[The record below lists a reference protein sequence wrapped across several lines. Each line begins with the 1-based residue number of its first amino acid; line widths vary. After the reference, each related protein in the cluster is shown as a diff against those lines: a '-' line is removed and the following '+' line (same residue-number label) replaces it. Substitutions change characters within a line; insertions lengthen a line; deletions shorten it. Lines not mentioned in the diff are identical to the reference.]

1 MNLLYSITDTHTKG
15 KHLSFENR
23 VEIQTLR
30 KEGYSMRAIARKLN
44 CSPSTIKYEIDR
56 GTVTLYNGNVKR
68 YHAKAGQE
76 AYNRHRLN
84 SGRKRSEEHT
94 SELQSRGHLV
104 CRLLLEKKKEGQS

>member
-1 MNLLYSITDTHTKG
+1 MNLLHSITDTHTKG

-84 SGRKRSEEHT
+84 SGRKPHY
-94 SELQSRGHLV
+94 
-104 CRLLLEKKKEGQS
+104 LLKKHFIDYCARTFL